1 MGFISNLFKK
11 KEVSSL
17 VDYNALHIDMHSHL
31 IPGIDDGSKNMND
44 SLLLIKGLQDLGFK
58 KIITTPH
65 IMWGGYNNT
74 PDIILRGR
82 DEVRKALKANSME
95 IPFEAAAEYYL
106 DETFPEKVKN
116 KSLLTMGDN
125 YVLVELSYL
134 IKSHSAT
141 SYFYT
146 MRNAGYKVI
155 LAHPERYPY
164 YYEDDLEQYQEIK
177 GQGVFFQLNIASLSG
192 VYGGGAKRMA
202 EKMIDAN
209 MIDFISTDLHNTRHL
224 GYINDALKFP
234 YLEKI
239 MNYEGL
245 MNKVLI

>member
-1 MGFISNLFKK
+1 
-11 KEVSSL
+11 
-17 VDYNALHIDMHSHL
+17 
-31 IPGIDDGSKNMND
+31 
-44 SLLLIKGLQDLGFK
+44 
-58 KIITTPH
+58 
-65 IMWGGYNNT
+65 
-74 PDIILRGR
+74 
-82 DEVRKALKANSME
+82 
-95 IPFEAAAEYYL
+95 
-106 DETFPEKVKN
+106 
-116 KSLLTMGDN
+116 
-125 YVLVELSYL
+125 
-134 IKSHSAT
+134 
-141 SYFYT
+141 

-192 VYGGGAKRMA
+192 VYGNGAKRMA

-224 GYINDALKFP
+224 GYINEALKFP